1 MPVSRVV
8 VAATLPVE
16 QERLWA
22 LLCDTRRYPEWVE
35 MTTAVV
41 RTDGPTRPGSTY
53 EERNRLVGPFTV
65 RSRWTVTEFDP
76 PRRQQHIGTGVAG
89 LRDLRVAFQLEP
101 AGTETRL
108 TLAID
113 FVPPL
118 GRLGRMLD
126 RLVLAR
132 LILASQRRSLG
143 RLTAIVTNELPQS
156 G

>member
-1 MPVSRVV
+1 VTIWLAAVAEEMPVSSVV

-76 PRRQQHIGTGVAG
+76 PRHQQHIGTGVAACATYG
-89 LRDLRVAFQLEP
+89 SPSSWSRP
-101 AGTETRL
+101 ARRPGSPSPS
-108 TLAID
+108 TLARRWGGL
-113 FVPPL
+113 VGCWT
-118 GRLGRMLD
+118 GRYS
-126 RLVLAR
+126 VA
-132 LILASQRRSLG
+132 
-143 RLTAIVTNELPQS
+143 
-156 G
+156 